1 MSLPSL
7 RRQCIVA
14 SAALLAFAPSGTNGS
29 ASNPATTR
37 VAVVG
42 GGIAGSMT
50 VLELLERGFQD
61 VTLLE
66 RNPDLLQS
74 TSSMIAATVNFDSM
88 YREDWKS
95 GPSVSDALAFFRKGT
110 ALAANYKQKAHWLE
124 FVLNGAVNAMLSPDF
139 GTEVQ
144 HTKVYRLSRDRLIHH
159 LGQ

>member
-1 MSLPSL
+1 MFFVC
-7 RRQCIVA
+7 Q
-14 SAALLAFAPSGTNGS
+14 
-29 ASNPATTR
+29 
-37 VAVVG
+37 
-42 GGIAGSMT
+42 
-50 VLELLERGFQD
+50 
-61 VTLLE
+61 
-66 RNPDLLQS
+66 
-74 TSSMIAATVNFDSM
+74 ATVNFDSM

-144 HTKVYRLSRDRLIHH
+144 HTNVYRLSRDRLIHH